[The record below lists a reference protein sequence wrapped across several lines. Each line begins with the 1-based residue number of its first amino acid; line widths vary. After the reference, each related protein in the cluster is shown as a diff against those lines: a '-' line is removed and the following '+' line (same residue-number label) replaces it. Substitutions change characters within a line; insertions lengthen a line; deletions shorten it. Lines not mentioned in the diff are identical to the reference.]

1 MSEPHATPQNDRAA
15 YKLAALQRQAELLER
30 LSLAA
35 ERLALTIEAEAAE
48 ARAAGAPV
56 REDAAM
62 CFSRVARAARMSVML
77 HGRLL
82 CDMDEAQGLEEVR
95 ALQAEEARA
104 EREAVDE
111 IKQDP
116 AYQHKGRVEGIVH
129 RVVKAHCDDDD
140 EIDRL
145 MHEASE
151 RLDDDDI
158 FGDVRQ
164 RPVGELVAL
173 ICRDLDL
180 DPDWTRLAEEAWA
193 KEEIASGVPSSP
205 FLQQSPSHPPPTA
218 AGEAGPAFAFDGPS

>member
-1 MSEPHATPQNDRAA
+1 MNAPATTLQIDRAA

-48 ARAAGAPV
+48 ARAA
-56 REDAAM
+56 
-62 CFSRVARAARMSVML
+62 RMSVML

-82 CDMDEAQGLEEVR
+82 RDMDEAQGLEEVR